1 MSDYAIEVRSLTKH
15 YGRNRVVNNLQLHVP
30 EGKIYGFLGRNGAGK
45 TTTIRMIMG
54 LVKPDA
60 GEIFI
65 NGRNVA
71 SSRRWASRQIGAIIE
86 TPGFY
91 SNLSARENLLITAKL
106 FAAPTSKVDEVL
118 DLVDLKATGQKKVAA
133 FSLGMKQRLGIAN
146 ALVHSPQILI
156 LDEPTN
162 GLDPIGIKEMRLF
175 LKQLSAS
182 RSITTI
188 ISSHILSEIQQTVD
202 WVGIIDNGQLIK
214 ETDIESLA
222 VLKQTQLA
230 LEVDSVEFAGEIL
243 DQMELSYQQEG
254 DRLLVSCDRAMND
267 EINSRLI
274 WGGVRVFALTPLCP
288 NLEDRF
294 IQTLG
299 SI

>member
-274 WGGVRVFALTPLCP
+274 WGGVRVFALTPLSP